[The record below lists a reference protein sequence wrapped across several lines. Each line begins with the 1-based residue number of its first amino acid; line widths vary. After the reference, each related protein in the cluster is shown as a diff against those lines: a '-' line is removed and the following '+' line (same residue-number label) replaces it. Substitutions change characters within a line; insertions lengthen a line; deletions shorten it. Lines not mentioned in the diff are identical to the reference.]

1 MPNRYCQNFKKR
13 IEELKTKAESL
24 EGLLSEYRKT
34 GKKEIAE
41 EIEKELEKNLKE
53 IEKFKEEFTLKVKEL
68 LEKWYPKRERLNE
81 FLQDIKINE
90 KGRVEIEKLDVS
102 YCGLSSLY
110 LPSLFEKIK
119 VLDCRNNQLK
129 SLPEKLPAS
138 LKVLDCHFNQ
148 LKSLPEKLP
157 DSLEKLDCYYNQ
169 LESLPEK
176 LPASLKVLY
185 CDSNSLESLPTL
197 PASLKVLDCSFNQL
211 ESLPELPDSLEVL
224 WCNENPLTKET
235 IEKIKSHPNY
245 NPKSWTF

>member
-1 MPNRYCQNFKKR
+1 MPNRYCQIFKKR

-34 GKKEIAE
+34 GKEEIAE
-41 EIEKELEKNLKE
+41 ELEKNLKE

-68 LEKWYPKRERLNE
+68 LEKWYPKKERLNE
-81 FLQDIKINE
+81 FLQAIKINE

-148 LKSLPEKLP
+148 LKSLPK
-157 DSLEKLDCYYNQ
+157 
-169 LESLPEK
+169 
-176 LPASLKVLY
+176 
-185 CDSNSLESLPTL
+185 
-197 PASLKVLDCSFNQL
+197 
-211 ESLPELPDSLEVL
+211 LPDSLEVL